1 MVTNAPTAG
10 ASHLLGEIVTWDLR
24 SMEIPLATIQ
34 TALRDAGLPEDSLGD
49 LRPQTAFA
57 RAVKDLREN
66 RTIDR
71 IKIDSKSTL
80 IHFQFT
86 RMHLD
91 QSAFEIDFTRE
102 ALCTL
107 DTDTGAITCPD
118 SPAIENHAR
127 TMFAHALAH
136 RTTSDV
142 TRLVQRLFEA
152 HADLFP
158 INPKKGVAYFVP
170 EVHRSFSAQMEDFL
184 SALGGSL
191 LRFPVPSGTD
201 AGNRSV
207 RESVDAGLL
216 AMAEELKTARE
227 AWNESTRH
235 ATMDHQLARLQIVQH
250 KAEAYAT
257 LLGDRQAQT
266 LALLAQHKAELIQKI
281 NEISALKEEKKSA
294 PQADG
299 AAQQTLFSETRPD
312 TEPAAAPW

>member
-1 MVTNAPTAG
+1 MDTTAPTAG
-10 ASHLLGEIVTWDLR
+10 ARTLLGEIVTWDLR
-24 SMEIPLATIQ
+24 SQEIPLATIHD
-34 TALRDAGLPEDSLGD
+34 ALRDSGLPEDSLGD
-49 LRPQTAFA
+49 LRPQTAFQ
-57 RAVKDLREN
+57 RAVKDLKEGRA
-66 RTIDR
+66 IDR
-71 IKIDSKSTL
+71 VKTDNKSAIVT
-80 IHFQFT
+80 FQFT
-86 RMHLD
+86 RKSLD
-91 QSAFEIDFTRE
+91 EANLQIDFDYE
-102 ALCTL
+102 ATCTL
-107 DTDTGAITCPD
+107 DTSNGAIDCPN
-118 SPAIENHAR
+118 SPAIEAHAR
-127 TMFAHALAH
+127 AMFAHALNH

-142 TRLVQRLFEA
+142 TRLVQRLFEN
-152 HADLFP
+152 HADLFA

-170 EVHRSFSAQMEDFL
+170 EIHRSFSAQMEDFL

-216 AMAEELKTARE
+216 AMAEELRVARE

-235 ATMDHQLARLQIVQH
+235 ATMEHQLQRLQIVQH
-250 KAEAYAT
+250 KAEAYAE

>member
-1 MVTNAPTAG
+1 
-10 ASHLLGEIVTWDLR
+10 
-24 SMEIPLATIQ
+24 MEIPLTTIQ
-34 TALRDAGLPEDSLGD
+34 DALREAGLPEDSLGD

-66 RTIDR
+66 RAIDR
-71 IKIDSKSTL
+71 VKTDAKSDVIT
-80 IHFQFT
+80 FQFT
-86 RMHLD
+86 RKSLD
-91 QSAFEIDFTRE
+91 AANVQIDFNYE
-102 ALCTL
+102 ATCTL
-107 DTDTGAITCPD
+107 DTTTGAIDCPN
-118 SPAIENHAR
+118 SPSIEAHAR
-127 TMFAHALAH
+127 AMFSHALNH

-142 TRLVQRLFEA
+142 TRLVQRLFEQ

-170 EVHRSFSAQMEDFL
+170 EKYRSFSAQMEDFL

-191 LRFPVPSGTD
+191 LRFPVPSGTES
-201 AGNRSV
+201 GNRSV

-281 NEISALKEEKKSA
+281 NEISSLKEEKKTA

-299 AAQQTLFSETRPD
+299 TRQTLFSETRPE
-312 TEPAAAPW
+312 EPATLPW

>member
-1 MVTNAPTAG
+1 MDTTAPTSG
-10 ASHLLGEIVTWDLR
+10 ARTLLGEIVTWDLR
-24 SMEIPLATIQ
+24 SQEIPLATVLQ
-34 TALRDAGLPEDSLGD
+34 ALRDAGLPDDSIGD
-49 LRPQTAFA
+49 LRTETAFN
-57 RAVKDLREN
+57 RAIKDLREG
-66 RTIDR
+66 RAIDKIKTDKNAR
-71 IKIDSKSTL
+71 IVQ
-80 IHFQFT
+80 FQFT
-86 RMHLD
+86 RKHLD
-91 QSAFEIDFTRE
+91 ESRVEIDFRTE
-102 ALCTL
+102 AQCYLDLDSGDILCQ
-107 DTDTGAITCPD
+107 D
-118 SPAIENHAR
+118 SPSIEAHAR
-127 TMFAHALAH
+127 AMFAHALAH

-158 INPKKGVAYFVP
+158 INPRKGVAYFVP
-170 EVHRSFSAQMEDFL
+170 EIHRSFSAQMEDFL

-216 AMAEELKTARE
+216 AMAEELRVARE

-266 LALLAQHKAELIQKI
+266 LALLDAHKKELIAKI
-281 NEISALKEEKKSA
+281 NEISALKENAKSA

-312 TEPAAAPW
+312 SEPAAAPW

>member
-1 MVTNAPTAG
+1 MVIAGPTSG
-10 ASHLLGEIVTWDLR
+10 ARSLLGEIVTWDLR
-24 SMEIPLATIQ
+24 SQEIPLSTIQ

-49 LRPQTAFA
+49 LRPQTAFQ
-57 RAVKDLREN
+57 RAIKDLREN

-71 IKIDSKSTL
+71 IKTDSKSAM

-91 QSAFEIDFTRE
+91 AAAFEIDFTRE

-107 DTDTGAITCPD
+107 DTDTGYISCPD

-127 TMFAHALAH
+127 TMFAHAVAH

-142 TRLVQRLFEA
+142 TRLVQRLFEQ

-216 AMAEELKTARE
+216 AMAEELRVARAE
-227 AWNESTRH
+227 WSESTRH
-235 ATMDHQLARLQIVQH
+235 ATMDHQLQRLQVVQH

-266 LALLAQHKAELIQKI
+266 LALLAEHKRELVAKI
-281 NEISALKEEKKSA
+281 NEISALKDEKKSA
-294 PQADG
+294 PQPDG
-299 AAQQTLFSETRPD
+299 TRQTLFSETRPE
-312 TEPAAAPW
+312 EPATLPW

>member
-1 MVTNAPTAG
+1 MVISGPTSG
-10 ASHLLGEIVTWDLR
+10 ARSLLGEIVTWDLK

-66 RTIDR
+66 RAIDR
-71 IKIDSKSTL
+71 VKTDAKSDVVT
-80 IHFQFT
+80 FQFT
-86 RMHLD
+86 RKSLD
-91 QSAFEIDFTRE
+91 AANVQIDFNYE
-102 ALCTL
+102 ATCTL
-107 DTDTGAITCPD
+107 NTSTGAIDCPN

-170 EVHRSFSAQMEDFL
+170 EIHRSFSAQMEDFL

-207 RESVDAGLL
+207 KESVDAGLL
-216 AMAEELKTARE
+216 AMAEELKAAR
-227 AWNESTRH
+227 ADWSESTRH
-235 ATMDHQLARLQIVQH
+235 ATMDHQLQRLAIVQH
-250 KAEAYAT
+250 KAESYAA